1 MKALCLTDYAA
12 IIGIDWA
19 DQKHDIYELCLDTQA
34 HQYAV
39 ISSNPEAIQSWALD
53 LQQRYPNK
61 QVVVVCELKKGPLVY
76 ALMKYPH
83 IAIVPVHPTSFAR
96 YRKTFQPSGAKADAS
111 DARIQAEMVTAH
123 PDKFSLITP
132 QSSEVRALTQL
143 VESRRKL
150 VQDRVDLTNSVT
162 WHLKNYYPQ
171 ALDWVSEKDSYLFL
185 DLLTRWP
192 TLKQIKGAR
201 TKTLSDFMHQ
211 HNVRNEDLIEA
222 RISAIKHAVPLT
234 DDDGVIVPNRMMVEA
249 IVEQLRVLMR
259 SIERMD
265 KEIRT
270 RYTSMADKFIFDSL
284 PGAGAQMSPR
294 LFVAFGA
301 DRDRYNN
308 ASEVQKYGGIAPVTE
323 SSGKKSWTHWRYNCP
338 KFLRQTFVEWAG
350 QTVRYSF
357 WARAYYEQQK
367 QNGKPHNTIIRSL
380 AFKWIRIVFRCWK
393 DGVPYD
399 EAKYLQA
406 LRDRGSSLLKFAA
419 EA

>member
-19 DQKHDIYELCLDTQA
+19 DQKHDIYEVSTETQA
-34 HQYAV
+34 HHYSV
-39 ISSNPEAIQSWALD
+39 VSSKPEAIQSWALD
-53 LQQRYPNK
+53 LQQRYPNE
-61 QVVVVCELKKGPLVY
+61 QVIVVCELKKGPLVY

-96 YRKTFQPSGAKADAS
+96 YRKTFQPSGAKADPS
-111 DARIQAEMVTAH
+111 DARLQVEMVTAH

-132 QSSEVRALTQL
+132 QSPEVRALSQL

-150 VQDRVDLTNSVT
+150 VQDRVDLTNSIT
-162 WHLKNYYPQ
+162 WHLKNYFPQ
-171 ALDWVSEKDSYLFL
+171 ALDWVAEKDSYLFI
-185 DLLTRWP
+185 DLLHRWP
-192 TLKQIKGAR
+192 TLKHIKGAR
-201 TKTLSDFMHQ
+201 TKTLTDFMHQ
-211 HNVRNEDLIEA
+211 HNVRDKDLIDA
-222 RISAIKHAVPLT
+222 RIKAIKQAVSLT
-234 DDDGVIVPNRMMVEA
+234 DDEGVIVPNQLMVEA
-249 IVEQLRVLMR
+249 ISAQLRVLMEA
-259 SIERMD
+259 IERMD

-270 RYTSMADKFIFDSL
+270 RYAGMADKAIFDSL
-284 PGAGAQMSPR
+284 PGAGAQLSPR

-308 ASEVQKYGGIAPVTE
+308 ASEVQKYSGIAPVTE

-367 QNGKPHNTIIRSL
+367 ENGKPHNTIIRSL

-399 EAKYLQA
+399 EAKYLQS
-406 LRDRGSSLLKFAA
+406 LRDRGSPLLKFAA
-419 EA
+419 KI

>member
-19 DQKHDIYELCLDTQA
+19 DQKHDIYELSQKTQA
-34 HQYAV
+34 HHYSV
-39 ISSNPEAIQSWALD
+39 ISSKPEAIQSWALD
-53 LQQRYPNK
+53 LQQRYPNE
-61 QVVVVCELKKGPLVY
+61 QVIVVCELKKGPLVY

-96 YRKTFQPSGAKADAS
+96 YRKTFQPSGAKADPS
-111 DARIQAEMVTAH
+111 DARLQVEMITAH

-132 QSSEVRALTQL
+132 QSPEVRALSQL

-150 VQDRVDLTNSVT
+150 VQDRVDLTNSIT

-171 ALDWVSEKDSYLFL
+171 ALDWITEKDSYLFI
-185 DLLTRWP
+185 DLLHRWP

-201 TKTLSDFMHQ
+201 TKTLTDFMHQ
-211 HNVRNEDLIEA
+211 HNVRDKDLIDT
-222 RISAIKHAVPLT
+222 RIKAIKQAVSLT
-234 DDDGVIVPNRMMVEA
+234 DDEGVIVPNQLMVDA
-249 IVEQLRVLMR
+249 IGAQLRVLMQA
-259 SIERMD
+259 IERMD

-270 RYTSMADKFIFDSL
+270 RYASMADKVIFDSL
-284 PGAGAQMSPR
+284 PGAGAQLSPR
-294 LFVAFGA
+294 LFVAFGT
-301 DRDRYNN
+301 DRERYNS
-308 ASEVQKYGGIAPVTE
+308 ASEIQKYSGIAPVTE

-367 QNGKPHNTIIRSL
+367 QNGKSHNTIIRSL

-399 EAKYLQA
+399 EAKYLQS
-406 LRDRGSSLLKFAA
+406 LRDRGSPLLKFAA
-419 EA
+419 EN